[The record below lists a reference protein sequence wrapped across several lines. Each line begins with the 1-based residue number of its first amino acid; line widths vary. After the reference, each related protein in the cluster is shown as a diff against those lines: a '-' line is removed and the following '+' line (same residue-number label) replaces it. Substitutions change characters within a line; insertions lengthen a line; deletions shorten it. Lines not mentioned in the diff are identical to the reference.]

1 MVKGRVL
8 SVKIGIGLG
17 ECKILFVG
25 GVFKR
30 NEYLIV
36 GESMRQ
42 ACRGECSC
50 KTGGETYISELV
62 YDRIKEYY
70 SFSFPECDTNI
81 EATDKLTYYKCLSF
95 VKSKIATRAKT
106 MLMRYNFSP
115 LLIREK
121 MNTLTTYIPAAVC
134 PYIEIGKEKW
144 SKENRLLT
152 IMFINLAID
161 LKDTDSDEKMLHV
174 QDIIET
180 VQKCVYKTRGSLN
193 KFLMDDKGSVLLI
206 AWGLPPMSN
215 YDDSARAVRTGL
227 DIIKEL
233 RKEHLNC
240 GAKIGITT
248 GCCFTG
254 ICGSIGGR
262 REYSLLGEIVNK
274 AARYMQKSMMISEK
288 KRKKNP
294 NDVSARYQILVC
306 DSTKKLIENK
316 IPTRFV
322 CCDYIKGFEAPFN
335 FYEPLEKER
344 FDNIISNEIRT
355 HTDNPIPDL
364 AYSSKAIFS
373 TISIKNSNEVDQL
386 FKLLVDNHLSKTS
399 VSILIKGVIGTG
411 KSFLLR
417 NVLDRYYRSF
427 QLQLHPKE
435 KFLFCSMQNPSSYS
449 EPGNGISSIMKEIYK
464 ALIPYCDNTKKKV
477 KLYNEFDIEL
487 DEIGSLLTDSLCLSY
502 VHYIEEIIDVSL
514 SRHYDI
520 KEESNAKEIYT
531 IREIEHKEF
540 YERRKYP
547 LTLCNKINGFFY
559 QLIKLYRERVI
570 PSKPLIIIIE
580 DCHVIDDL
588 SFEFIKMLSLK
599 KDSIQQMT
607 LICSYQISFNPFD
620 KQNISFFDFVNTTIE
635 MNPLRNNLKDFIITY
650 IREVKHINK
659 CSSIHSE
666 VEEIIR
672 NFTISSPLLLG
683 ELLSSL
689 IDEGYLVVHDSTL
702 KTGKNFSEMSTLS
715 DFTSIK
721 IPFLIEKI
729 VGNIIDSLSPIESII
744 LKYASVIG
752 KTFDIDT
759 LYTISTDSQLSF
771 ENLVKVIYSFHFNGI
786 IDILYD
792 LDVMK
797 IVARFSVPFLREVLY
812 QRMTVETRNSIHFTI
827 ARKMLVTRS
836 SYLPIKKELIVLKS
850 HLIEAERSISE
861 RMSKSK
867 HKDTNDSTEK
877 KNQNMYVIKEL
888 CNRLKAIDLKIDNSS
903 KEIIAGLC
911 QKKNGSN
918 ITWDN
923 RYIICTKNKFEYWKS
938 KIDYEDNAL
947 PLGSV
952 LLKNVYKVY
961 IGKDIEVFFQK
972 KNILVVKVSSY
983 LKKNEIKEDKT
994 FYFSFQS
1001 YKELHSWLTILNF
1014 MKVKANYDELC
1025 FNYGVIP
1032 LPLSHEIKEKERRIC
1047 KKQFTLCSLD
1057 TQFLIP
1063 GYNYPL
1069 ELSSFDKTIPNSNKK
1084 KLSVYQKYF
1093 VNMYRTSEEE
1103 KKFQSKKKM
1112 IFSLIKIGLVHF
1124 IGSIQR
1130 GISTKPSSSN
1140 NSLIKID
1147 DHTFSILDKYYLNK
1161 RNIIK
1166 ESDSES
1172 FSSNDQK
1179 YSILSSILRNSNLS
1193 YNKVTSI
1200 AKMMSNMST
1209 EGKKITSE
1217 ISEKEIEESRS
1228 KSYSQSLS
1236 KRSRVISKKFTTSDF
1251 TSCLEQ
1257 FCEE

>member
-1 MVKGRVL
+1 
-8 SVKIGIGLG
+8 
-17 ECKILFVG
+17 
-25 GVFKR
+25 
-30 NEYLIV
+30 
-36 GESMRQ
+36 
-42 ACRGECSC
+42 
-50 KTGGETYISELV
+50 
-62 YDRIKEYY
+62 
-70 SFSFPECDTNI
+70 
-81 EATDKLTYYKCLSF
+81 
-95 VKSKIATRAKT
+95 
-106 MLMRYNFSP
+106 
-115 LLIREK
+115 
-121 MNTLTTYIPAAVC
+121 
-134 PYIEIGKEKW
+134 
-144 SKENRLLT
+144 
-152 IMFINLAID
+152 MFINLAID

-193 KFLMDDKGSVLLI
+193 KFLMDDKGSVMLI
-206 AWGLPPMSN
+206 AWGLPPLSN
-215 YDDSARAVRTGL
+215 YDDSVRAVRTGL

-233 RKEHLNC
+233 RKDNLNC

-254 ICGSIGGR
+254 ICGSVGGR
-262 REYSLLGEIVNK
+262 REYSLLGEVVNK

-294 NDVSARYQILVC
+294 NDISARYQILVC
-306 DSTKKLIENK
+306 ESTRKLIENK
-316 IPTRFV
+316 IPTRFI
-322 CCDYIKGFEAPFN
+322 CCDYIKGFKAPFN
-335 FYEPLEKER
+335 FYEPIEKEH

-364 AYSSKAIFS
+364 AYASKAIFS
-373 TISIKNSNEVDQL
+373 TFTIKNSNEVDQL
-386 FKLLVDNHLSKTS
+386 FKLLVDNHLNKTS
-399 VSILIKGVIGTG
+399 LSILIKGVIGTG

-427 QLQLHPKE
+427 QFQLHPKE
-435 KFLFCSMQNPSSYS
+435 KFLFCSMQNPSSYT

-477 KLYNEFDIEL
+477 KLYNEFEIEI
-487 DEIGSLLTDSLCLSY
+487 DEIGSLLCDSLCLSY
-502 VHYIEEIIDVSL
+502 IHYIEEIVGVSL
-514 SRHYDI
+514 SCHYNI
-520 KEESNAKEIYT
+520 KEDVKEIYT

-547 LTLCNKINGFFY
+547 LTLCNKINDFFY
-559 QLIKLYRERVI
+559 QLIKIYRERVI

-580 DCHVIDDL
+580 DCHAIDDL
-588 SFEFIKMLSLK
+588 SLEFIKMLSLK

-607 LICSYQISFNPFD
+607 LICSYQISLNPFD
-620 KQNISFFDFVNTTIE
+620 KQNISFFDFVNTTIV

-659 CSSIHSE
+659 CSSIRFD

-672 NFTISSPLLLG
+672 NFKINSPLLLG

-689 IDEGYLVVHDSTL
+689 IDEGYLIVHDSTL
-702 KTGKNFSEMSTLS
+702 ETGKNFSEMSILN
-715 DFTSIK
+715 DFKSIK

-729 VGNIIDSLSPIESII
+729 IGNIIDSLSPIEIII

-771 ENLVKVIYSFHFNGI
+771 ENLVKMIYSFHFNGI

-812 QRMTVETRNSIHFTI
+812 QRMTVETRNAIHFNI
-827 ARKMLVTRS
+827 ARKMLITRS

-867 HKDTNDSTEK
+867 QKEINDSAEK

-888 CNRLKAIDLKIDNSS
+888 CNRLKAIDLKIDDAP
-903 KEIIAGLC
+903 KEIIEGLC

-983 LKKNEIKEDKT
+983 LKKNEVKEDKT

-1032 LPLSHEIKEKERRIC
+1032 LPLSHEVKEKEKRIC

-1069 ELSSFDKTIPNSNKK
+1069 ELSSFDKTIPNKK

-1093 VNMYRTSEEE
+1093 VSMNKTSEEE
-1103 KKFQSKKKM
+1103 KKFESKKKM
-1112 IFSLIKIGLVHF
+1112 VFSLIKIGLVHF
-1124 IGSIQR
+1124 IGSIQH
-1130 GISTKPSSSN
+1130 GISTKPSSSS
-1140 NSLIKID
+1140 SLIKID
-1147 DHTFSILDKYYLNK
+1147 GNTLNILNKYYLNEGK
-1161 RNIIK
+1161 VIN
-1166 ESDSES
+1166 ESDRES
-1172 FSSNDQK
+1172 VSSNDQK
-1179 YSILSSILRNSNLS
+1179 YSILSSLFRNSNLS

-1200 AKMMSNMST
+1200 AKMISDMST
-1209 EGKKITSE
+1209 EGKKLTSE
-1217 ISEKEIEESRS
+1217 ISEKGIEESRS

-1236 KRSRVISKKFTTSDF
+1236 KRSRVISKKFITSDF